1 LEPQQKILLARQLSQ
16 LKRLQKSL
24 KICAESRLLRL
35 WFQVKAEEW
44 EDLDK
49 AE

>member
-1 LEPQQKILLARQLSQ
+1 
-16 LKRLQKSL
+16 L

-35 WFQVKAEEW
+35 WFQVKVEEW

-49 AE
+49 AA